1 MKKTDEYSQIL
12 SLLKELHSQYPTQNI
27 GRHLSLALAD
37 YSDLWSTSDKEI
49 LFALEKYETELE
61 IDDLH
66 IEDEK
71 YVNKIIEEGMHLE
84 TLFENEEEE
93 D

>member
-1 MKKTDEYSQIL
+1 MRKSDEYTQIL
-12 SLLKELHSQYPTQNI
+12 SLLKELHSQYPTYNI
-27 GRHLSLALAD
+27 GRHLALALSD
-37 YSDLWSTSDKEI
+37 YSDLWGASDKEI

-61 IDDLH
+61 LDDLH